1 MKIAVIGSKGLPPH
15 QGGIEH
21 QCAEIYPRM
30 VAAGHQVDLYAR
42 SSYNAHSSHG
52 KVDTYRGVRVITMPS
67 IKVRGIDALACS
79 GMSAALAATKNYDI
93 IHFHALGPSLFTP
106 VPQLFSGAKILT
118 TCHGLDWQRAKW
130 GTLSSK
136 AIKTGEQAAV
146 KFTDRLVVVSEA
158 LQEYFRQTYH
168 KPSTYIE
175 NAPVAYADSDEQFA
189 YGNSLG
195 LERDR
200 YLVFI
205 GRLVPEKRVDLLLT
219 AFQQLQQWQQDNG
232 WKLVFVGDKSD
243 TSSFS
248 SQLLQLANNSPDIV
262 FTGELQGPY
271 LAEIMRGAGLFVL
284 PSDLEGLPLALLEA
298 MQEGIPAVVSDIPV
312 HRQMMGQGRGIT
324 FAAGN
329 LSALSSQ
336 LAWAIANPAEMAL
349 MAKQANA
356 YVQSNHNWDNIT
368 QKYLQ
373 LYSTMLNRQL
383 EPVFPTASSRIQTL
397 RETRLKKQRY

>member
-30 VAAGHQVDLYAR
+30 VAAGHRVDLYAR
-42 SSYNAHSSHG
+42 SSYNANSTHG
-52 KVDTYRGVRVITMPS
+52 KVSTYRGVKVITMPS
-67 IKVRGIDALACS
+67 IKLRGIDALACS
-79 GMSAALAATKNYDI
+79 GMSATLAATKSYDI
-93 IHFHALGPSLFTP
+93 IHFHALGPALFTP
-106 VPQLFSGAKILT
+106 VPRLISGAKILT

-146 KFTDRLVVVSEA
+146 KFADQLVVVSEA
-158 LQEYFRQTYH
+158 LQDYFRQTYNRQ
-168 KPSTYIE
+168 SIYIE
-175 NAPVAYADSDEQFA
+175 NAPVAYANSDKQFA
-189 YGNSLG
+189 YGSSLG

-205 GRLVPEKRVDLLLT
+205 GRLVPEKRVDLLLA
-219 AFQQLQQWQQDNG
+219 AFQQLQQQQQAND

-243 TSSFS
+243 TGSFS
-248 SQLLQLANNSPDIV
+248 SKLLQLANNSPDII

-312 HRQMMGQGRGIT
+312 HRKMMGQGRGIT
-324 FAAGN
+324 FQAGN
-329 LSALSSQ
+329 LAALTHQ
-336 LAWAIANPAEMAL
+336 LAWAIENPGEMAL
-349 MAKQANA
+349 MARQSKA
-356 YVQSNHNWDNIT
+356 YVRSHHNWDNIT
-368 QKYLQ
+368 HKYLK
-373 LYSTMLNRQL
+373 LYSSMLNQQL
-383 EPVFPTASSRIQTL
+383 EPVFPTVPNRIKTAQ
-397 RETRLKKQRY
+397 EARLKKRY